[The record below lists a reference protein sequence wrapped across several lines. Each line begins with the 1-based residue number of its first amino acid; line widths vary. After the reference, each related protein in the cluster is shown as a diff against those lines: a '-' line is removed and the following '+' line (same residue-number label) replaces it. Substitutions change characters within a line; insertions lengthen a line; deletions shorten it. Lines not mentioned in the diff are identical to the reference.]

1 VKPAPKA
8 RKENLM
14 GLRTVRRGCTAL
26 AFAAL
31 LGLVGANPAA
41 AEELGWLE
49 RGLLWFSGLW
59 ATEDAGAMA
68 HPGDGPRAIWAASE
82 VDKGAGL
89 DPNGVPVVSEPPV
102 EVENQ

>member
-1 VKPAPKA
+1 
-8 RKENLM
+8 M

-41 AEELGWLE
+41 AEDLGWFE

-59 ATEDAGAMA
+59 GAEDAGAMVQ
-68 HPGDGPRAIWAASE
+68 PGDAPRAIWAASE

-89 DPNGVPVVSEPPV
+89 DPNGGTTQIVSPPRGD
-102 EVENQ
+102 NQ

>member
-1 VKPAPKA
+1 
-8 RKENLM
+8 M

-59 ATEDAGAMA
+59 SAEDAGAMVQA
-68 HPGDGPRAIWAASE
+68 GEEPHASWAMDSM
-82 VDKGAGL
+82 DKGAGL
-89 DPNGVPVVSEPPV
+89 DPNGEPIVSEPPV
-102 EVENQ
+102 DVEDQ

>member
-1 VKPAPKA
+1 
-8 RKENLM
+8 M
-14 GLRTVRRGCTAL
+14 GLRTVRRGCAAL

-59 ATEDAGAMA
+59 GAEAGEEPHASWAM
-68 HPGDGPRAIWAASE
+68 DSM
-82 VDKGAGL
+82 DKGAGL
-89 DPNGVPVVSEPPV
+89 DPNGLPIVSGPPV
-102 EVENQ
+102 EVEDQ